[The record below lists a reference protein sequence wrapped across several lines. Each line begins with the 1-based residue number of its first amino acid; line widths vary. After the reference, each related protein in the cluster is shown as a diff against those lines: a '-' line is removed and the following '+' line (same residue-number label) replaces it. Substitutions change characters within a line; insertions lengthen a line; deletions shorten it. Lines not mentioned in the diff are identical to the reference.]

1 MKTLIATITLA
12 LATAGSAFALDANQ
26 LGPGFS
32 LQNDYVADMQ
42 VAEFTSIPA
51 ASYEYQIDVD
61 KAGLP
66 ATLR

>member
-32 LQNDYVADMQ
+32 LKNDYVADMQ
-42 VAEFTSIPA
+42 VSGFTSISS